1 MHEIMTIEEVANYL
15 RVSERTVYD
24 WAQKGELP
32 GGKIGTT
39 WRFKSAD
46 IEKWVNDR
54 LKGEKGVKAEG
65 EKKNGNTPL
74 VSERI
79 LILEQGSKQEVF
91 DLLIGQ
97 LSQSDALRN
106 ADALRS
112 GILEREKLM
121 STGIGF
127 GIGVP
132 HVRSDAVHH
141 LVMAVAICRK
151 GIEDYDSLDGAP
163 VHIVCMLAARADQH
177 AEYLRML
184 SGISSRLKDEAV
196 RQQLLTSDD
205 REDILQLLTE

>member
-1 MHEIMTIEEVANYL
+1 MGA
-15 RVSERTVYD
+15 
-24 WAQKGELP
+24 KGELP

-127 GIGVP
+127 GIGYRMCV
-132 HVRSDAVHH
+132 
-141 LVMAVAICRK
+141 VMR
-151 GIEDYDSLDGAP
+151 
-163 VHIVCMLAARADQH
+163 
-177 AEYLRML
+177 
-184 SGISSRLKDEAV
+184 
-196 RQQLLTSDD
+196 
-205 REDILQLLTE
+205 

>member
-79 LILEQGSKQEVF
+79 LILEQGSKQE
-91 DLLIGQ
+91 LSLI
-97 LSQSDALRN
+97 
-106 ADALRS
+106 
-112 GILEREKLM
+112 
-121 STGIGF
+121 
-127 GIGVP
+127 
-132 HVRSDAVHH
+132 
-141 LVMAVAICRK
+141 
-151 GIEDYDSLDGAP
+151 
-163 VHIVCMLAARADQH
+163 HI
-177 AEYLRML
+177 
-184 SGISSRLKDEAV
+184 
-196 RQQLLTSDD
+196 
-205 REDILQLLTE
+205 